1 MISPGKIHCDVYK
14 SEEKEDIYLYV
25 DHAEGLDKVPEGLLQ
40 QFGELKIALSF
51 ILSENRVLAKED
63 PKRVLQNLV
72 EHGYHLQLPPA
83 EDL

>member
-1 MISPGKIHCDVYK
+1 MMSPGKLHCDVYK
-14 SEEKEDIYLYV
+14 SEEKDDIYLYV

-51 ILSENRVLAKED
+51 ILTENRGLAKED

-72 EHGYHLQLPPA
+72 EQGYHLQLPPA

>member
-1 MISPGKIHCDVYK
+1 MISPGKVYCDVYK

-51 ILSENRVLAKED
+51 ILTESRALAKED
-63 PKRVLQNLV
+63 PKRVLQNLLDQ
-72 EHGYHLQLPPA
+72 GYHLQLPPA

>member
-1 MISPGKIHCDVYK
+1 MISPGKVYCDVYK
-14 SEEKEDIYLYV
+14 SGEKEDIYLYV

-51 ILSENRVLAKED
+51 ILTENRGLAKED
-63 PKRVLQNLV
+63 PKRVLQNLL
-72 EHGYHLQLPPA
+72 EQGYHLQLPPA

>member
-1 MISPGKIHCDVYK
+1 MSPTQVYCDVYK

-25 DHAEGLDKVPEGLLQ
+25 DHDEGLDKVPEALLQ

-63 PKRVLQNLV
+63 PKRVLQNLAA
-72 EHGYHLQLPPA
+72 HGYHLQLPPA
-83 EDL
+83 DSL

>member
-1 MISPGKIHCDVYK
+1 MMSPAKVHCDVYK

-25 DHAEGLDKVPEGLLQ
+25 DHDEGLDKVPEGLLQ

-63 PKRVLQNLV
+63 PKRVLQNLA
-72 EHGYHLQLPPA
+72 EHGYHLQLPPV
-83 EDL
+83 ETL